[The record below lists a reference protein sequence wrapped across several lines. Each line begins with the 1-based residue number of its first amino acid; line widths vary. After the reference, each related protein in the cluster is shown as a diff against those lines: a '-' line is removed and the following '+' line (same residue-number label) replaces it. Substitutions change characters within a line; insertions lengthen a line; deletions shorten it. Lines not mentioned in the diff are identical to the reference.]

1 MTRWLLVLVAIALVA
16 QSADARPRKKKRT
29 KRHRWRTPVVQLY
42 PPPSDAAA
50 TPAVRYGA
58 LTPDA
63 CLAELT
69 ARQIAYVAEPADG
82 VATPVRLQGPLRG
95 VAFHGGGPEAARAT
109 SSYELADCRLVLALD
124 DLAQLLAAHD
134 VVEVVHYSMYRKPR
148 GGKSSEHNVG
158 MAIDVG
164 HLRLADGTTLSV
176 LDDYHGRIGAAS
188 CGKRARPR
196 RPTAK
201 TTALRAIVCEVAAQ
215 YLFNVILTPNF
226 NRPHRNHV
234 HLDLTAGKRWFIV
247 R

>member
-1 MTRWLLVLVAIALVA
+1 MAPWLSV
-16 QSADARPRKKKRT
+16 
-29 KRHRWRTPVVQLY
+29 
-42 PPPSDAAA
+42 
-50 TPAVRYGA
+50 
-58 LTPDA
+58 
-63 CLAELT
+63 
-69 ARQIAYVAEPADG
+69 
-82 VATPVRLQGPLRG
+82 VRLRLPALLMG
-95 VAFHGGGPEAARAT
+95 VDTLMTLPVLLLAGVPAWLALLGTLAFV
-109 SSYELADCRLVLALD
+109 VLA
-124 DLAQLLAAHD
+124 
-134 VVEVVHYSMYRKPR
+134 
-148 GGKSSEHNVG
+148 VG
-158 MAIDVG
+158 AG
-164 HLRLADGTTLSV
+164 LSRSRFTLSV

>member
-1 MTRWLLVLVAIALVA
+1 MRRWLLALIAVALCA
-16 QSADARPRKKKRT
+16 QSADARPHKKRKG
-29 KRHRWRTPVVQLY
+29 KRHRWRTPTAQLY
-42 PPPSDAAA
+42 PAPSDPMA

-63 CLAELT
+63 CMAELT
-69 ARQIAYVAEPADG
+69 ARQIPFVAETADG
-82 VATPVRLQGPLRG
+82 VAMPVRLQGPLRG
-95 VAFHGGGPEAARAT
+95 VAFHGGGPEADRAT
-109 SSYELADCRLVLALD
+109 SPHEIADCRLVLALD

-134 VVEVVHYSMYRKPR
+134 VVEMIHYSMYRRPR
-148 GGKSSEHNVG
+148 AGKSSEHNAG

-164 HLRLADGTTLSV
+164 RLRLADGTTLSV
-176 LDDYHGRIGAAS
+176 LDDYHGRIGAPS

-196 RPTAK
+196 RPTAR

-215 YLFNVILTPNF
+215 YLFNVVLTPNF

>member
-1 MTRWLLVLVAIALVA
+1 MTRWLLALIAVALCA
-16 QSADARPRKKKRT
+16 QSADARPHGKRKG
-29 KRHRWRTPVVQLY
+29 KRHRWRTPAAQLY
-42 PPPSDAAA
+42 PAPSDPMA

-58 LTPDA
+58 LSAEECT
-63 CLAELT
+63 AELT
-69 ARQIAYVAEPADG
+69 ARQIPFVTETADG
-82 VATPVRLQGPLRG
+82 VAMPVRLQGPLRG
-95 VAFHGGGPEAARAT
+95 VAFHGGGPEADRAT
-109 SSYELADCRLVLALD
+109 SPYEIADCRLVLALD

-134 VVEVVHYSMYRKPR
+134 VVEVVHYSMYRRPR
-148 GGKSSEHNVG
+148 AGKSSEHNAG

-164 HLRLADGTTLSV
+164 HLTLADGSTLSV

>member
-1 MTRWLLVLVAIALVA
+1 
-16 QSADARPRKKKRT
+16 
-29 KRHRWRTPVVQLY
+29 
-42 PPPSDAAA
+42 
-50 TPAVRYGA
+50 
-58 LTPDA
+58 
-63 CLAELT
+63 
-69 ARQIAYVAEPADG
+69 
-82 VATPVRLQGPLRG
+82 
-95 VAFHGGGPEAARAT
+95 
-109 SSYELADCRLVLALD
+109 
-124 DLAQLLAAHD
+124 
-134 VVEVVHYSMYRKPR
+134 MYRKPR